1 MCYFADG
8 EPGDVEQL
16 TASAYSQTELI
27 VTWFPPDDLGTSDPL
42 LLRYNL
48 FYSSIDII
56 DEKKSEQIMSV
67 IPQLSGGNVTI
78 KVPNLRKGTKYVVG
92 VVATSTVMP
101 TAEKYPTL
109 NIVVSTYGEGLSVTI
124 VADYII
130 EIYQGVK
137 ECDFVVGSHTVG
149 LHYRS
154 IPVFNPLILSAFL
167 FHWHVRT
174 SLWREI

>member
-1 MCYFADG
+1 M
-8 EPGDVEQL
+8 EQL

-27 VTWFPPDDLGTSDPL
+27 VTWFPPDNLGTSDPL

-48 FYSSIDII
+48 FYSSMDVI
-56 DEKKSEQIMSV
+56 DEKSKQIMSV
-67 IPQLSGGNVTI
+67 IPQLSGGNVTM
-78 KVPNLRKGTKYVVG
+78 KVPNLRKGTKYVIG

-101 TAEKYPTL
+101 MAEKYPTL
-109 NIVVSTYGEGLSVTI
+109 NTVVSTYGEGLSITNI
-124 VADYII
+124 VDYII

-137 ECDFVVGSHTVG
+137 ERDFIVRSHTVR

-154 IPVFNPLILSAFL
+154 IPVFRPSILSAFL

-174 SLWREI
+174 SLWHEI